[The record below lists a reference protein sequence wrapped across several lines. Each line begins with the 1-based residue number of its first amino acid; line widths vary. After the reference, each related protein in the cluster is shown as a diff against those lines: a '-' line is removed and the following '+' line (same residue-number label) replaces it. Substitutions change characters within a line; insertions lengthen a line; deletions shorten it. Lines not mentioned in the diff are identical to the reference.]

1 MKQFCKADASI
12 YLHRKE
18 DLSTNSVF
26 PSIVKSKNLMSL
38 QKKIKTVTREEMRY
52 TKTLRGIGSHMDG
65 TR

>member
-1 MKQFCKADASI
+1 
-12 YLHRKE
+12 
-18 DLSTNSVF
+18 
-26 PSIVKSKNLMSL
+26 MSL